1 MAMTIVLLC
10 MNQGKRM
17 NNNAIKQIYEFN
29 KQAGLLKQQYLDE
42 RECAYPIEEALEGFD
57 LYNISGLFPND
68 KYENNP
74 KEVSRLLSHYAAGPE
89 YHIQDVDR
97 LDKHLDIIV
106 FSLGSIF
113 KLGLNPQ
120 EAMKAL
126 AVVASKNM
134 EKLKAGQDEAG
145 KQKKPSGFV
154 GPEAELQKILDG
166 LK

>member
-1 MAMTIVLLC
+1 
-10 MNQGKRM
+10 M

-29 KQAGLLKQQYLDE
+29 KQAGLLKQEYLDE
-42 RECAYPIEEALEGFD
+42 RECAYPIEEALEGLD
-57 LYNISGLFPND
+57 IDYIDTGHCG
-68 KYENNP
+68 NP
-74 KEVSRLLSHYAAGPE
+74 KELSRAVTSVIDPDFVMK
-89 YHIQDVDR
+89 DVDR

-126 AVVASKNM
+126 AIVANKNM

-154 GPEAELQKILDG
+154 GPELELQKILDG

>member
-1 MAMTIVLLC
+1 V
-10 MNQGKRM
+10 
-17 NNNAIKQIYEFN
+17 NNNAIKQIYAFN
-29 KQAGLLKQQYLDE
+29 EEAGLLDIGYYDE
-42 RECAYPIEEALEGFD
+42 RECAFPIEEALEGFNTKKFHTGD
-57 LYNISGLFPND
+57 LDFSDEPT
-68 KYENNP
+68 P
-74 KEVSRLLSHYAAGPE
+74 KGVSRDIIEIAKENCDSIA
-89 YHIQDVDR
+89 DVDR

-106 FSLGSIF
+106 FSFGSIF

-126 AVVASKNM
+126 AIVASKNM

-154 GPEAELQKILDG
+154 GPEADLQKILDG